1 MIVHLTENSF
11 KKIFLTESTN
21 SRRADRQ
28 TQEVIAQRIGV
39 PAESPGVIGM
49 QQSFRKYYFG
59 SEGVNDDWFIVL
71 EPNFYVIAADSN
83 AFSDTNVAFNI
94 RKMIQY
100 IHTKCKTIEADNG
113 RQAMLNYV
121 SELKS
126 TLVDGESFHDFIDKE
141 YTAKN
146 GTSSDEATYSKGNY
160 TIIGPVTYEVAEYFG
175 MYTDSHDTGDVLC
188 YTRNPNTWNDYTCDG
203 SKAMYIM
210 LNENWDMIESV
221 YFHYDSKT
229 AYDEYGLSM
238 IFLIVDE
245 NGNLETCNVR
255 WNHDAVFA
263 KDKDVDFALD
273 EADISELV
281 GRPFSEVFK
290 PLQEVGYMPVE
301 KVEELT
307 GEIIR

>member
-1 MIVHLTENSF
+1 MIVHLRENSF

-141 YTAKN
+141 YAAKN
-146 GTSSDEATYSKGNY
+146 GTSSEESTYSKGNY
-160 TIIGPVTYEVAEYFG
+160 TIIGY
-175 MYTDSHDTGDVLC
+175 C
-188 YTRNPNTWNDYTCDG
+188 
-203 SKAMYIM
+203 
-210 LNENWDMIESV
+210 
-221 YFHYDSKT
+221 
-229 AYDEYGLSM
+229 
-238 IFLIVDE
+238 
-245 NGNLETCNVR
+245 NLRGCR
-255 WNHDAVFA
+255 VFRY
-263 KDKDVDFALD
+263 VH
-273 EADISELV
+273 
-281 GRPFSEVFK
+281 
-290 PLQEVGYMPVE
+290 
-301 KVEELT
+301 
-307 GEIIR
+307 